1 MREVQ
6 KQQMDLGAVGIADI
20 ELDLKSRDDIP
31 AILLGLQHLYSNQ
44 ETRTV
49 LFALLEEH
57 IGPGTDRHV
66 GRPGMALWRLSV
78 VFYETRRSRTR
89 RRYFQSLRS
98 TRLGFEG

>member
-31 AILLGLQHLYSNQ
+31 ALLLGLQHLYSNQ
-44 ETRTV
+44 ETRTA
-49 LFALLEEH
+49 LFSLLEEH

-66 GRPGMALWRLSV
+66 GTSGDGV
-78 VFYETRRSRTR
+78 VAHSGYGCLEAGSW
-89 RRYFQSLRS
+89 L
-98 TRLGFEG
+98 

>member
-44 ETRTV
+44 ETRTA
-49 LFALLEEH
+49 LFSLLEEH
-57 IGPGTDRHV
+57 LVRVPTGTWDVR
-66 GRPGMALWRLSV
+66 GWRCGAFWLWVS
-78 VFYETRRSRTR
+78 
-89 RRYFQSLRS
+89 
-98 TRLGFEG
+98 